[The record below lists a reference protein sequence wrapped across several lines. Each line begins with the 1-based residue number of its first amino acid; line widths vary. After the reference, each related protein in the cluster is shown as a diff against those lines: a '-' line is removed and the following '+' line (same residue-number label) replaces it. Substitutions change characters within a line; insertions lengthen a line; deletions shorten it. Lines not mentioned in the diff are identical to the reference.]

1 MMRYL
6 ADDQEGQDAGSRSGV
21 LAPHAFLAQQPEGF
35 VGLRYF
41 APPEELRHAFGALY
55 LFTAGRAPFSDT
67 TRADFAQLRFMLNG
81 EGQYRFH
88 DGRTAE
94 TPRVCMLGP
103 TFGATRCELDSQACV
118 MGVSLLPL
126 GWLALDGG
134 DASRMGDDLYDMAA
148 VDADYMTLFS
158 ALRATD
164 DLDAAVQTLWSF
176 LIPRVAPAPAALA
189 RFVDIVDAWLADED
203 SPRIEVLADATG
215 LSGRQRAR
223 LANRLYG
230 GPPKLLARKFRALR
244 CAAKIVVDKQPWAE
258 LCNDHTFYDQSH
270 FIREIRHFIGLTPHQ
285 LMSDPT
291 DVARLTLQR
300 RDMGGAVAE
309 INRIS

>member
-1 MMRYL
+1 
-6 ADDQEGQDAGSRSGV
+6 
-21 LAPHAFLAQQPEGF
+21 
-35 VGLRYF
+35 
-41 APPEELRHAFGALY
+41 
-55 LFTAGRAPFSDT
+55 
-67 TRADFAQLRFMLNG
+67 MLNG
-81 EGQYRFH
+81 AGFYRFH
-88 DGRTAE
+88 DGRE
-94 TPRVCMLGP
+94 VSTPAVCLLGP
-103 TFGATRCELDSQACV
+103 TFGATRFVLDSPACV

-126 GWLALDGG
+126 GWLALDCG
-134 DASRMGDDLYDMAA
+134 DASEMSDRLADMAEAEAAYHALLAHLCSIEDVDQA
-148 VDADYMTLFS
+148 VDAVWRFLM
-158 ALRATD
+158 ARA
-164 DLDAAVQTLWSF
+164 
-176 LIPRVAPAPAALA
+176 PPPPPAIA
-189 RFVDIVDAWLADED
+189 RFVEAVDNWLADEN
-203 SPRIEVLADATG
+203 SPRIAMLAGATD

-258 LCNDHTFYDQSH
+258 LCEEGTFYDQSH

-285 LMSDPT
+285 LMSDPS